1 MENPLDRILGR
12 AVGGGYSSAEEESDE
27 AFERTSS
34 RGRLSGAAGQE
45 FVKQSQQS
53 NDYENDPGYSV
64 DEDGTEWW
72 EDEQGQWWYRD
83 PNMDDWEE
91 WNE

>member
-12 AVGGGYSSAEEESDE
+12 SGGQSYGGTPEFEEP
-27 AFERTSS
+27 FERETN
-34 RGRLSGAAGQE
+34 RGRLIGSAGEE
-45 FVKQSQQS
+45 FVRKSKQT

-72 EDEQGQWWYRD
+72 EDEHGQWWYRD
-83 PNMDDWEE
+83 PDMDDWEE
-91 WNE
+91 WNEC